1 MVCAIHSLR
10 ALVASAPFMK
20 TTFNLPEQ
28 VRSLL
33 RFPIPVAIATSLAVL
48 LNLQLAHVIYYWNE
62 SLERE
67 LIFACTGAFLASFAA
82 HLWAISRN
90 LGTSANL
97 GTALAA
103 AGAVALI
110 QYFRGD
116 LYSQSL
122 IALFGLALATMCAAH
137 LRRTATI
144 ESFWRFNLQLGIA
157 VAMALVALLVVCGG
171 LSLLLASLTFLFDFK
186 FGNSYQHIWSTG
198 LALFAPLF
206 AASMVPVELNQPFT
220 LSPDP
225 DLIEKSVSV
234 VLNFALVPLIL
245 VYSVVLHIYAAK
257 IAIVGSMPKGEIG
270 WLVLV
275 FGAIGTA
282 SYMVAYPWRVA
293 GYRPVRWF
301 MRSWFWLMIVPT
313 VLLVLAVW
321 QRISEYGVTP
331 ERYCLM
337 LFALWLAALV
347 AYLGS
352 AHGRMDLRVIP
363 ASLAIGLVLSSFG
376 PWGAAAISVSS
387 QLAQLQNVLNGENLL
402 SSGQLRLDP
411 PRAATFKHLV
421 SSNKRVASILK
432 SLYDLDALERLAPMF
447 SNVTDSPFTKHQD
460 AVARLAALGLTQWG
474 DPTESPESPPSPPPP
489 VAIGISVDTGAY
501 NRLIGPFW
509 ITRTGLFGC
518 DSDCWSPDLEIGG
531 TRLSLSGTLV
541 TAGRNGDAVSFD
553 LAPMFDPK
561 SRGRE
566 PKVQPAQTLT
576 LDAREGRNR
585 ALLMIVRPPWSIAD
599 PSAKFESWILMK

>member
-1 MVCAIHSLR
+1 
-10 ALVASAPFMK
+10 MK
-20 TTFNLPEQ
+20 TAFNLPEQ
-28 VRSLL
+28 VRALS

-82 HLWAISRN
+82 HLFAISRN

-103 AGAVALI
+103 AGAAAVI

-157 VAMALVALLVVCGG
+157 VVMALVALLVVCGG
-171 LSLLLASLTFLFDFK
+171 LSLLLASLTFLFDFN

-206 AASMVPVELNQPFT
+206 AASMAPAEFNQPFT

-225 DLIEKSVSV
+225 DLIENSVSV

-245 VYSVVLHIYAAK
+245 AYSVVLHIYAAK
-257 IAIVGSMPKGEIG
+257 IAIVRSMPKGEIG
-270 WLVLV
+270 WLVLA

-282 SYMVAYPWRVA
+282 SYMVAYPWREA

-337 LFALWLAALV
+337 LFALWLAAMV
-347 AYLGS
+347 AYLRS

-376 PWGAAAISVSS
+376 PWGAAALSVRS

-474 DPTESPESPPSPPPP
+474 ESTESPESPESPPSPPQP

-509 ITRTGLFGC
+509 ITRTGFFGC
-518 DSDCWSPDLEIGG
+518 ESGCPWSPDLEIGG
-531 TRLSLSGTLV
+531 TRLSLSRTLV

-553 LAPMFDPK
+553 LAPIFDPK
-561 SRGRE
+561 SQGRE
-566 PKVQPAQTLT
+566 PKLQPAQTVT
-576 LDAREGRNR
+576 LDAREGRDR
-585 ALLMIVRPPWSIAD
+585 ALLMIVRPPYLID
-599 PSAKFESWILMK
+599 NPPFKFEGWMLVKSTRVTAK

>member
-1 MVCAIHSLR
+1 
-10 ALVASAPFMK
+10 MK
-20 TTFNLPEQ
+20 TAFDLPEQ
-28 VRSLL
+28 IRSML

-48 LNLQLAHVIYYWNE
+48 LNLQLAHVIHMSDSFE
-62 SLERE
+62 TE
-67 LIFACTGAFLASFAA
+67 LIFACAGAFLASFAG
-82 HLWAISRN
+82 HLWAIGRN
-90 LGTSANL
+90 LGISANL

-103 AGAVALI
+103 AGTAAVI
-110 QYFRGD
+110 QHFRGD

-122 IALFGLALATMCAAH
+122 IALFGLALATMDAAH

-144 ESFWRFNLQLGIA
+144 ASFWRFNLQLGIA
-157 VAMALVALLVVCGG
+157 VAMAMVAFLIVCGG
-171 LSLLLASLTFLFDFK
+171 LSLLLGSLTFLFDFH
-186 FGNSYQHIWSTG
+186 FGNFYQHIWTTG

-206 AASMVPVELNQPFT
+206 AASMVPAEFNQPFT
-220 LSPDP
+220 LSSDP
-225 DLIEKSVSV
+225 DLIEKLVSA

-270 WLVLV
+270 WLVLA
-275 FGAIGTA
+275 FGAIGIA
-282 SYMVAYPWRVA
+282 SYMVAYPWRDA

-301 MRSWFWLMIVPT
+301 TRSWFWLMIVPT

-331 ERYCLM
+331 ERYYLV
-337 LFALWLAALV
+337 LFALWLVAMV

-352 AHGRMDLRVIP
+352 ARGRMDLRVIP

-376 PWGAAAISVSS
+376 PWGAASISVRS
-387 QLAQLQNVLNGENLL
+387 QLIQLHDVLNGENLL
-402 SSGQLRLDP
+402 SNSQLKLDP
-411 PRAATFKHLV
+411 PSAATFKHIV

-447 SNVTDSPFTKHQD
+447 SSLRDSPFTKHQD
-460 AVARLAALGLTQWG
+460 ASARLAALGLTRWG
-474 DPTESPESPPSPPPP
+474 YPMESPLTPPPP
-489 VAIGISVDTGAY
+489 VAMGISVDTGAY

-509 ITRTGLFGC
+509 ITRTGLTGC
-518 DSDCWSPDLEIGG
+518 DFSCPQSPHLEIGG
-531 TRLSLSGTLV
+531 TPLSLSGTFI

-553 LAPMFDPK
+553 LVPVFDPK
-561 SRGRE
+561 LHERE
-566 PKVQPAQTLT
+566 PKMQLAQMAT

-585 ALLMIVRPPWSIAD
+585 ALLMLVRPLRPIGS
-599 PSAKFESWILMK
+599 PSTKFESWILMKSDTLTAK